1 MGECLTYQ
9 ILNMHVKVLIH
20 IKFEKSVLRVP
31 QIPNVRT
38 AYSVSASI
46 NISHNN
52 CSCRYNIIVKYIWSN
67 ISALYNE
74 YVGFI
79 RTCIEAIW
87 I

>member
-52 CSCRYNIIVKYIWSN
+52 CSCRNKSLSN
-67 ISALYNE
+67 IFDQTSVL
-74 YVGFI
+74 FI
-79 RTCIEAIW
+79 MNMLVS
-87 I
+87 